1 MARQSLYIEGLKE
14 TIAAF
19 NALPVEVKAKSD
31 LLVKEIAAYVAT
43 STHAAA
49 STRAEVM
56 AAGTI
61 KAAANAVSLGGG
73 RTRAG
78 RMALGT
84 EFGGKARATTQQFRT
99 HRGRQGYFFWP
110 TIRAESAVIRRK
122 WDDLLDAALRK
133 FDG

>member
-19 NALPVEVKAKSD
+19 TALPVEVKAKSD
-31 LLVKEIAAYVAT
+31 LLVKEVARYVAD

-73 RTRAG
+73 TRAG
-78 RMALGT
+78 KMALGT
-84 EFGGKARATTQQFRT
+84 EFGGKGRRTTQQFRT

-110 TIRAESAVIRRK
+110 AIRR
-122 WDDLLDAALRK
+122 DSTAAAFRL
-133 FDG
+133 FAVLG